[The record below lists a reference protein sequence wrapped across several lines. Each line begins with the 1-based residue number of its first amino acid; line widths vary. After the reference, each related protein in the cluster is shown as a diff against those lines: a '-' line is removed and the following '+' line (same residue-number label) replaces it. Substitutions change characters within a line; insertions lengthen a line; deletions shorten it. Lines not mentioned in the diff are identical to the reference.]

1 MSYLT
6 MLDERDPSR
15 FEGDKVYVVVVR
27 YIPTNEIDVKAVCL
41 RPDKAYQ
48 VVMDNMYASNMY
60 ETYIEE
66 HILE

>member
-6 MLDERDPSR
+6 LLDGRDPSL

-27 YIPTNEIDVKAVCL
+27 YIPTNDINVKAVCL
-41 RPDKAYQ
+41 CPGKAYQ

-60 ETYIEE
+60 ETYVEE